1 MMKKLLYKELTL
13 SANPLSYWFIA
24 FSAMTM
30 IPRYPILVGSFF
42 ICLGIFYTYQQVR
55 ECDDITYTVM
65 LPVRKQDV
73 VTAKYLFV
81 LFIECIAFILCLFLT
96 IIRMRFLGDAAP
108 YVTNQLMNANAAYLG
123 YIMLVFATFNS
134 IFLAG
139 FFKTAYK
146 IGKPFILFCVVAT
159 VIIFMGEILH
169 HIPGL
174 ESLNDSS
181 NLNVPQIVILLFG
194 VAMFKLCTW
203 FSYQKAIKDF
213 ERIDL

>member
-1 MMKKLLYKELTL
+1 MRKLLYKEMKL
-13 SANPLSYWFIA
+13 SANPLSYWFIT

-81 LFIECIAFILCLFLT
+81 LLIELVAFVLCALLT
-96 IIRMRFLGDAAP
+96 IIRMKTLGDATP

-139 FFKTAYK
+139 FFKTTYK
-146 IGKPFILFCVVAT
+146 IGKPFILFCLVAT

>member
-1 MMKKLLYKELTL
+1 MRKLLYKEMKL
-13 SANPLSYWFIA
+13 SANPLSYWFII

-134 IFLAG
+134 VFLAG
-139 FFKTAYK
+139 FFKTTYK
-146 IGKPFILFCVVAT
+146 IGKPFILFCAVAT

-181 NLNVPQIVILLFG
+181 NLNVSQIVIFLLG

>member
-1 MMKKLLYKELTL
+1 
-13 SANPLSYWFIA
+13 
-24 FSAMTM
+24 
-30 IPRYPILVGSFF
+30 
-42 ICLGIFYTYQQVR
+42 
-55 ECDDITYTVM
+55 
-65 LPVRKQDV
+65 
-73 VTAKYLFV
+73 
-81 LFIECIAFILCLFLT
+81 
-96 IIRMRFLGDAAP
+96 MRFLGDAAP

-134 IFLAG
+134 VFLAG

-146 IGKPFILFCVVAT
+146 IGKPFILFCAVAT

-181 NLNVPQIVILLFG
+181 NLNVSQIVIFLLG
-194 VAMFKLCTW
+194 VAMLKLCTW

>member
-1 MMKKLLYKELTL
+1 MKKLLYKEMRL
-13 SANPLSYWFIA
+13 SANPLSYWFIT

-81 LFIECIAFILCLFLT
+81 LLIELVAFVLCALLT
-96 IIRMRFLGDAAP
+96 IIRMKTLGDATP

-139 FFKTAYK
+139 FFKTTYK
-146 IGKPFILFCVVAT
+146 IGKPFILFCLVAT

>member
-1 MMKKLLYKELTL
+1 MRKLLYKEMKL
-13 SANPLSYWFIA
+13 SANPLSYWFIT

-134 IFLAG
+134 VFLAG
-139 FFKTAYK
+139 FFKTTYK
-146 IGKPFILFCVVAT
+146 IGKPFILFCAVAT

-181 NLNVPQIVILLFG
+181 NLNVSQIVIFLLG
-194 VAMFKLCTW
+194 VAMFTLCTW

>member
-1 MMKKLLYKELTL
+1 MRKLLYKEMKL
-13 SANPLSYWFIA
+13 SANPLSYWFIT

-139 FFKTAYK
+139 FLKTTYK

-181 NLNVPQIVILLFG
+181 NLNVPQMVILLFG

>member
-1 MMKKLLYKELTL
+1 MRKLLYKEMKL
-13 SANPLSYWFIA
+13 SANPLSYWFIT

-123 YIMLVFATFNS
+123 YIMLVFAIFNS
-134 IFLAG
+134 VFLAG
-139 FFKTAYK
+139 FFKTTYK
-146 IGKPFILFCVVAT
+146 IGKPFILFCAVAT

-181 NLNVPQIVILLFG
+181 NLNVSQIVIFLLG

>member
-1 MMKKLLYKELTL
+1 MRKLLYKEMKLT
-13 SANPLSYWFIA
+13 ANPLSYWFIT
-24 FSAMTM
+24 FSAITM
-30 IPRYPILVGSFF
+30 IPRYPILVSSFF

-81 LFIECIAFILCLFLT
+81 LSIECIAFILCLFLT

-134 IFLAG
+134 VFLAG
-139 FFKTAYK
+139 FFKTTYK
-146 IGKPFILFCVVAT
+146 IGKPFILFCAVAT

-181 NLNVPQIVILLFG
+181 NLNVSQIVIFLLG

>member
-1 MMKKLLYKELTL
+1 MRKLLYKEMKL
-13 SANPLSYWFIA
+13 SANPLSYWFIT

-96 IIRMRFLGDAAP
+96 IIRMRLLGDAAP

-134 IFLAG
+134 VFLAG

-146 IGKPFILFCVVAT
+146 IGKPFILFCVAGSI
-159 VIIFMGEILH
+159 IIFMGEVLH

-174 ESLNDSS
+174 ESLNDPA
-181 NLNVPQIVILLFG
+181 NLSILQ
-194 VAMFKLCTW
+194 VAILAIGITVFMLCTW
-203 FSYQKAIKDF
+203 FSYQKAVKDF
-213 ERIDL
+213 EEINL

>member
-1 MMKKLLYKELTL
+1 MRKLLYKEMKL
-13 SANPLSYWFIA
+13 SANPLSYWFIT

-96 IIRMRFLGDAAP
+96 IIRMRLLGDAAP

-134 IFLAG
+134 VFLAG
-139 FFKTAYK
+139 FFKTTYK
-146 IGKPFILFCVVAT
+146 IGKPFILFCAVAT

-169 HIPGL
+169 HIPSL

-181 NLNVPQIVILLFG
+181 NLNVPQIVIFLLG